1 MCQYRP
7 LTIAFPFAWWQEGNR
22 DVGHGEFGKSIKLAS
37 ISFTSFV
44 ENCDPME
51 PAATTDP
58 TDEEREVAQYEDL
71 RSAASRALWTIDLQ
85 IRRLRDFAVDL
96 ESGNQFVLQQVSDAE
111 FLILSLERLLA
122 VSRLIDPMTAGSLQP
137 AIADFENELPNL
149 RLARNVISHI
159 DEYLSGKG
167 NDKSVRVGAIS
178 TSLFGHD
185 IVEYS
190 GFEFNLDTAR
200 TVAEALFKAIQS
212 NVPISVKNRIEY
224 VAKMRR

>member
-1 MCQYRP
+1 
-7 LTIAFPFAWWQEGNR
+7 
-22 DVGHGEFGKSIKLAS
+22 
-37 ISFTSFV
+37 
-44 ENCDPME
+44 ME

-58 TDEEREVAQYEDL
+58 NDEEREVARYEDL
-71 RSAASRALWTIDLQ
+71 RSCANRTLWTIDLQ

-96 ESGNQFVLQQVSDAE
+96 ESVNQFVLRQVSDTE

-122 VSRLIDPMTAGSLQP
+122 VSRLIDPMTADSLRP
-137 AIADFENELPNL
+137 AIADFENMLPNL

-178 TSLFGHD
+178 TYLFGHD

-190 GFEFNLDTAR
+190 GFEFNLDAAQK
-200 TVAEALFKAIQS
+200 VAEALFKAIQS
-212 NVPISVKNRIEY
+212 NVPVSVKNRIEH
-224 VAKMRR
+224 VAKMCR